1 MKIGFFGMSHLG
13 LNYLAASAAK
23 GLKVVGYDTNSS
35 LIKSLNYGDRIF
47 NEPNLFEKIKKNK
60 KKIIFTNKLKNFK
73 GCSIIFISSDVPTNY
88 RGQSDL
94 SFIKKNIKTLKKK
107 FSNKNLIIMSQ
118 VYPGFMDNI
127 NWKKDKL
134 FYQVETLVFG
144 RAFVRALKPE
154 RIILGVHDIN
164 KKIEKN
170 ILNYYKKFS
179 CPILKTNFRTSEL
192 VKISINLFLISSI
205 TTTNVISNICK
216 KIGANWNDIENSLRL
231 DKRIGKFAYLKPGL
245 GISGGNLERDLTNII
260 NISKKCKIDYSLF
273 DYWRKNSLYQKKWIS
288 RIFDKHIKN
297 SKLKDLGILGLSYKE
312 NTDSIKNSP
321 SINLIKKYKKIQF
334 HAYDPSVSK
343 LANKNVIVCKSS
355 FEVLKKTSIVFIMT
369 PWKEFKE
376 LKINNFYNNKIKLI
390 IDPFGLMNNHLRF
403 FNKKRIRYLSLQ

>member
-1 MKIGFFGMSHLG
+1 MKM
-13 LNYLAASAAK
+13 N
-23 GLKVVGYDTNSS
+23 
-35 LIKSLNYGDRIF
+35 
-47 NEPNLFEKIKKNK
+47 
-60 KKIIFTNKLKNFK
+60 
-73 GCSIIFISSDVPTNY
+73 C
-88 RGQSDL
+88 
-94 SFIKKNIKTLKKK
+94 
-107 FSNKNLIIMSQ
+107 
-118 VYPGFMDNI
+118 
-127 NWKKDKL
+127 
-134 FYQVETLVFG
+134 
-144 RAFVRALKPE
+144 
-154 RIILGVHDIN
+154 
-164 KKIEKN
+164 
-170 ILNYYKKFS
+170 
-179 CPILKTNFRTSEL
+179 
-192 VKISINLFLISSI
+192 
-205 TTTNVISNICK
+205 SNICK